1 MCLVM
6 LLVSLCSLPNMSSF
20 FYNNVHNELF
30 EQFAAVF
37 WTFHVQL
44 SRTLFL
50 YVWFLV
56 TFYKGLILSQG
67 QNEAFFNFIVKE
79 GTSPCRSPQAE
90 DNFLDFK
97 NVELKYSAKS
107 TTSKSTSSKYSTN
120 HQHNNYATAVIFM

>member
-6 LLVSLCSLPNMSSF
+6 LLVSLCSLTNMSSF

-30 EQFAAVF
+30 EQF
-37 WTFHVQL
+37 VQL
-44 SRTLFL
+44 FFGHFMSNFLGHFFL
-50 YVWFLV
+50 YVWFSV
-56 TFYKGLILSQG
+56 TFYKGLIVSQG

-120 HQHNNYATAVIFM
+120 HQLLTITTMPLL